1 MSRAQELNE
10 LRKKNG
16 CKVEIKHFE
25 NVCCD
30 ATIES
35 YYDNILTA
43 EDINKAVEA
52 YGTEIDEIS
61 AEFSKRTQLTKVDCS
76 FLVLAIALQCIRQYF
91 TQFKPT
97 QDEKATKKADEAKYK
112 KKTSKLEE
120 SDDENSKQGGYYFV
134 KFENICADT
143 SVPYD
148 LIGGSKKFNLGL
160 GGTTHRYKTVG
171 HDPMLGYVFGTM
183 NILTNTLTAWDFN
196 SYHIRNHSVYS
207 NANTLK
213 ALDSM
218 VNRVE
223 NDPTAVA
230 AALIKQMIH
239 IKSDMYTPNKIP
251 FPGLSE
257 ISPKLSMTLSKY
269 GINHANALTIGKQA
283 SLSIAINMIIAMLHR
298 LLMSKDEE
306 NNQKLYEVRTRK
318 ILLYSNIIATS
329 SNILYV
335 GFTENIKKLDV
346 GGFAVTMY
354 RLFSDP
360 KFIHKVKYEFLN
372 SNLSAKYEE
381 EYRKISMYYSE

>member
-1 MSRAQELNE
+1 MSRAQELKE
-10 LRKKNG
+10 MRKRNG
-16 CKVEIKHFE
+16 GKVEVKHFE
-25 NVCCD
+25 KVSSD
-30 ATIES
+30 TTIES

-43 EDINKAVEA
+43 DDINRAVEM
-52 YGTEIDEIS
+52 YGVEIDKIND
-61 AEFSKRTQLTKVDCS
+61 EFAKRTKLTKTDCA
-76 FLVLAIALQCIRQYF
+76 FLVLAIALQCTRQYF
-91 TQFKPT
+91 TQFKPI
-97 QDEKATKKADEAKYK
+97 QDEKATKKNDEANYK
-112 KKTSKLEE
+112 KKTSELEE
-120 SDDENSKQGGYYFV
+120 SDDANSKQGGYYFA
-134 KFENICADT
+134 KFEDICADT

-148 LIGGSKKFNLGL
+148 KVVGSKKFDLGL
-160 GGTTHRYKTVG
+160 GGKTHRYKTIG

-196 SYHIRNHSVYS
+196 SYHIRSNSVHS

-218 VNRVE
+218 VNRVK

-230 AALIKQMIH
+230 AALIKQTIH
-239 IKSDMYTPNKIP
+239 IKSDMYTLNKIP

-257 ISPKLSMTLSKY
+257 ISPELSMTLSKY
-269 GINHANALTIGKQA
+269 GMNHANALTIGKQS

-306 NNQKLYEVRTRK
+306 NNEKLYEVRTRK

-335 GFTENIKKLDV
+335 GFSEDINKLDV

-360 KFIHKVKYEFLN
+360 KFIDKVKYEFLN
-372 SNLSAKYEE
+372 CNLTTKYEE
-381 EYRKISMYYSE
+381 KYGEILMYYSD